1 LPLNQLLNKP
11 NPLQNLLLPHA
22 SRLLALLRLPVSSYL
37 PGGLFRHGATPATPC
52 QLWPH
57 SDSCSGGAH
66 APSLW
71 AETKP
76 TVYSVNGEWRFHVA
90 ESVPVPVNESDLEIQ
105 DLYPLH
111 WDFNGLALI
120 QSFS

>member
-1 LPLNQLLNKP
+1 
-11 NPLQNLLLPHA
+11 
-22 SRLLALLRLPVSSYL
+22 
-37 PGGLFRHGATPATPC
+37 
-52 QLWPH
+52 
-57 SDSCSGGAH
+57 
-66 APSLW
+66 
-71 AETKP
+71 
-76 TVYSVNGEWRFHVA
+76 VNGEWRFHVA